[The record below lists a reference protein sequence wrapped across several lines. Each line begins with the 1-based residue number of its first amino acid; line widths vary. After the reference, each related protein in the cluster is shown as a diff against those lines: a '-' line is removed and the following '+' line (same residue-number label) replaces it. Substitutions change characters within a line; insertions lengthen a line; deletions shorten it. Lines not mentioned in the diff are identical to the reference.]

1 MLLVWQKIIPIGV
14 GMIFYIPPLQLPIRK
29 SRLQIRKE
37 GFMDQEAKYWRDKW
51 LESERVIAALRDL
64 FTEGKPKKFE
74 KVVKKKKKS

>member
-1 MLLVWQKIIPIGV
+1 
-14 GMIFYIPPLQLPIRK
+14 
-29 SRLQIRKE
+29 
-37 GFMDQEAKYWRDKW
+37 MDQEAKYWRDKW